1 MYIIRNFSSEGL
13 SSYECFL
20 VILTKLDQIYFDTL
34 KVMNTDSIY
43 VIYLSIEMM
52 KWKIDITQ
60 H

>member
-20 VILTKLDQIYFDTL
+20 VILTKLDQRYFDTL
-34 KVMNTDSIY
+34 NTDSIY

>member
-1 MYIIRNFSSEGL
+1 MYIIRNVSSEVL

-20 VILTKLDQIYFDTL
+20 VILTKLDQRYFDTL
-34 KVMNTDSIY
+34 NTDSIY

-60 H
+60 Y

>member
-20 VILTKLDQIYFDTL
+20 VILTKLDQIYFD
-34 KVMNTDSIY
+34 KVMNTNSIY